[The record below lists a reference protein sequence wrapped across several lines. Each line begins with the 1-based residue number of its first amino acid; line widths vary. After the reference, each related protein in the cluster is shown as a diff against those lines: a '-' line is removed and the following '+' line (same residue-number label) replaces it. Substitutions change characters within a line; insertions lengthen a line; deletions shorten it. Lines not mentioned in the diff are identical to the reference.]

1 MEGTLLFRV
10 DASPEIGI
18 GHVMRCLALAQ
29 AWQDV
34 QGHPIFLMGR
44 ESSTLE
50 NRLKSEGADVFYLS
64 SDPGGK
70 DDAHE
75 TAALACQSSA
85 RWVVVDGYH
94 FTGDYQQIIK
104 DSGHYLLFMDDYGHA
119 GHYLADVVLNQNIHA
134 QERLYEKREPYTK
147 LLLGTNYVLLR
158 REFLQWGRVPR
169 DFSEMGRKVL
179 VTLGGGDAG
188 NVTRN
193 VIQALEKVSVPDME
207 VGVVVGPENSH
218 QESIMR
224 ELDRAPF
231 PSHLWSSASNMVEL
245 MAWGDVVVS
254 AGGSTIWELAFMG
267 LTGVLLVV
275 ADNQRGVAEVM
286 KDQNSFVVLGLE
298 NRFPAQDLARS
309 LEGMMRE
316 KQLRQTMSQKASLLV
331 DGMGTQRVIQ
341 ALLPGVQS

>member
-1 MEGTLLFRV
+1 MEVTLLFRV

-85 RWVVVDGYH
+85 QWVVVDGYH
-94 FTGDYQQIIK
+94 FGGDYQRIIK
-104 DSGHYLLFMDDYGHA
+104 NSGRDLLFMDDYGHA
-119 GHYLADVVLNQNIHA
+119 GHYLADVVLNQNVHA
-134 QERLYEKREPYTK
+134 HERLYEKREPYTK

-158 REFLQWGRVPR
+158 REFLKWGRAPR
-169 DFSEMGRKVL
+169 DFSEMGRNVL
-179 VTLGGGDAG
+179 VTLGGGYSG

-193 VIQALEKVSVPDME
+193 VIHALEKVSVPDME
-207 VGVVVGPENSH
+207 VRVVVGPANSH
-218 QESIMR
+218 KESIRR
-224 ELDRAPF
+224 ELARVAF
-231 PSHLWSSASNMVEL
+231 RSHLWSSVNNMVE
-245 MAWGDVVVS
+245 MMIWADVVVS
-254 AGGSTIWELAFMG
+254 AAGSTTWELAFMG

-275 ADNQRGVAEVM
+275 AENQKKTAQVM
-286 KDQNSFVVLGLE
+286 GDKNAFFVLGFE
-298 NRFPAQDLARS
+298 HRFPAEDVTLL
-309 LEGMMRE
+309 LERMMRE
-316 KQLRQTMSQKASLLV
+316 NQLRQTMSQNASLLV
-331 DGMGTQRVIQ
+331 DGQGTRRVVQ
-341 ALLPGVQS
+341 ALLAN